1 MNIKLVEHI
10 YFVGIGGIG
19 MSGLD
24 KSFQGDVHFSKEHTR
39 KAKHYLLDSNLTYI

>member
-19 MSGLD
+19 MSALA
-24 KSFQGDVHFSKEHTR
+24 R
-39 KAKHYLLDSNLTYI
+39 YLMLKARRLAAMIKHHQF